1 MGAILIGIVA
11 AILIAIGF
19 GYVLP
24 REQAP
29 AWKVF
34 STTSTRVGDP
44 GENLV
49 GLRWMGD
56 PKVVTKETLEK
67 S

>member
-1 MGAILIGIVA
+1 MGVILMGVVVA
-11 AILIAIGF
+11 TAIAIGF
-19 GYVLP
+19 GYALP
-24 REQAP
+24 KEQEP
-29 AWKVF
+29 AWQVF
-34 STTSTRVGDP
+34 STSSTRVGDP
-44 GENLV
+44 GYNLV